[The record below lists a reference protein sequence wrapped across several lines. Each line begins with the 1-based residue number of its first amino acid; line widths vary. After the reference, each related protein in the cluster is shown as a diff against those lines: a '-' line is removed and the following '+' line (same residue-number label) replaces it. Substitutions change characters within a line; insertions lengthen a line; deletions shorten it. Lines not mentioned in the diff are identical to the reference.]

1 MEKLKVNLYIFLKIV
16 ISLYVIFF
24 LFTNMSILFFS
35 DKMTKYFIIKFD
47 NLVETSSDQTRNK
60 LADIL
65 SKYSIEINYQES
77 K

>member
-1 MEKLKVNLYIFLKIV
+1 MEKLRVNLYIFLKIV

>member
-16 ISLYVIFF
+16 ISFYVIFF

-65 SKYSIEINYQES
+65 SKYSIEINYQET